1 MTSESK
7 SRHAA
12 FALAL
17 LVVTT
22 GLGLAAVQLL
32 ARSLSDGSL
41 GLLALGLVAAVIGAA
56 ASGYVVLHVGLAL
69 TAPRDSGLRQGVIFG
84 VLAGFSEIGLV
95 WLAVVFAVDGRPGP
109 AWLAGGVA
117 LVVLVFWTG
126 LAIRDNGMDGY
137 ERAVVVGGVALSGA
151 AFGWLFVRLA
161 VEDQPLGAWLMAAP
175 AVGLIALTYRLRG
188 ADDLDGWPGW
198 GLTLLFTAGLGAVVT
213 KLALDGHSVSAGL
226 VGGLWLIGILVGL
239 WLLDSWPAL
248 SIGLRRSSP
257 EPSGPP
263 PGDVVP
269 LWARAAG
276 LVLPLGTVAWAV
288 LDSGGRPGT
297 SLADVLGGVA
307 ELAIAAAVLLML
319 QGLLL
324 GWLRPGYLPR
334 LVEAAA
340 HHVRRRAPSRYGR
353 NRASEW
359 SEDER
364 HERHWR
370 EHELYLRERELDA
383 RSPYAGE
390 RDELHRERARFEW
403 EQARPEREWARPER
417 EWARP
422 EREWA
427 RPEREWAW
435 RDQEQIREEFD
446 QYREGP
452 WPTGIL
458 SRLARPLS
466 PAAGNDAAVAAAL
479 TTGLAIDRVWPR
491 IELVASPE
499 VKREAHRR
507 SRDVALLR
515 VTAASAVC
523 TGLSWVF
530 AAGALARSQ
539 PGGSDLAML
548 VIGPLLIALA
558 ALALG
563 RRRIVEAYEHRVS
576 AVELY
581 RFDLAEAVRLP
592 PPDSNAELIALSDV
606 LEGHGGYD
614 RPLAWSGAAET
625 AAAVEVSAVSR
636 ESLVSEVSQRV
647 LREVC
652 EVLRDEH
659 EALAR
664 RLTPGRL
671 GKKDLGRLAQEIAQH
686 TSKSV
691 GERLGRQV
699 ADLQE
704 SSAQE
709 LRQALREGIEE
720 SVIGPPLANFTGYF
734 ALQLEAG
741 HGHAADGAADTR
753 PTGGAAH
760 GTTVVAS
767 AGQRLGLVL
776 FVVRDPRA
784 RGAAS
789 TQQTAPDRQFF
800 ALEPVCVEGGR
811 DEPTVHFEAIVD
823 SRTLTP
829 SPQRQSLRTQKEA
842 QTVFRFQL
850 PDEEG
855 LHEVWFQLYQSGRLL
870 QVIAV
875 SIAVRAAAPA
885 DIGEVSG

>member
-1 MTSESK
+1 M
-7 SRHAA
+7 
-12 FALAL
+12 
-17 LVVTT
+17 
-22 GLGLAAVQLL
+22 
-32 ARSLSDGSL
+32 RSLPDGSI
-41 GLLALGLVAAVIGAA
+41 GLLALGLMAAATGAA
-56 ASGYVVLHVGLAL
+56 ASGYAVLHVGLAL
-69 TAPRDSGLRQGVIFG
+69 TAPRTSGLRKGVIFE
-84 VLAGFSEIGLV
+84 VLAGFSEVGLV

-126 LAIRDNGMDGY
+126 LVIRDSRMEDH
-137 ERAVVVGGVALSGA
+137 ELAVVVVGVALSGA

-161 VEDQPLGAWLMAAP
+161 ADDQPLVA
-175 AVGLIALTYRLRG
+175 GLIAGPATLGLITLTYRLCG

-198 GLTLLFTAGLGAVVT
+198 GLTLLFTAGLGAAAA
-213 KLALDGHSVSAGL
+213 KLAVDGHSVAAGL

-239 WLLDSWPAL
+239 WMLDSWPDL
-248 SIGLRRSSP
+248 TWSRGLRRSGP
-257 EPSGPP
+257 EPIGPP
-263 PGDVVP
+263 PGGMVP

-276 LVLPLGTVAWAV
+276 LVVPLGSVVWAV
-288 LDSGGRPGT
+288 LDSAGRPGT
-297 SLADVLGGVA
+297 GFADVLVGVA
-307 ELAIAAAVLLML
+307 ELAIAVAVLLML
-319 QGLLL
+319 QGLVL
-324 GWLRPGYLPR
+324 GWLRPGCVPR

-340 HHVRRRAPSRYGR
+340 HYVRRREPARHAPYRD
-353 NRASEW
+353 SEW
-359 SEDER
+359 SERER
-364 HERHWR
+364 YLR
-370 EHELYLRERELDA
+370 EHERYLRERELDA
-383 RSPYAGE
+383 QSPHDGE
-390 RDELHRERARFEW
+390 REALHRERARFE
-403 EQARPEREWARPER
+403 QERS
-417 EWARP
+417 
-422 EREWA
+422 
-427 RPEREWAW
+427 W
-435 RDQEQIREEFD
+435 RDQEQIRVEFD
-446 QYREGP
+446 RYRP
-452 WPTGIL
+452 AARATGIL
-458 SRLARPLS
+458 SRLVRPFS
-466 PAAGNDAAVAAAL
+466 PAAGNEAAVEAAL
-479 TTGLAIDRVWPR
+479 TTGLVVDRVWPR
-491 IELVASPE
+491 IELVASLE

-530 AAGALARSQ
+530 AAGVVARSQ
-539 PGGSDLAML
+539 PGGGGLAML
-548 VIGPLLIALA
+548 FIGPFLIALA

-576 AVELY
+576 AVEVY

-592 PPDSNAELIALSDV
+592 PPGSNAELITLSDV

-614 RPLAWSGAAET
+614 RPLVWSGAAET

-636 ESLVSEVSQRV
+636 ESLVSEVSERV

-659 EALAR
+659 EALAQ

-671 GKKDLGRLAQEIAQH
+671 GKKDLGRLAQEVAQH

-704 SSAQE
+704 SSVQE

-734 ALQLEAG
+734 ALQLDTG

-753 PTGGAAH
+753 PTGGAAY
-760 GTTVVAS
+760 GTAVVAS
-767 AGQRLGLVL
+767 PGQRFGLVL

-800 ALEPVCVEGGR
+800 ALEPVHVEGGR
-811 DEPTVHFEAIVD
+811 DVPTVDFEAMVD
-823 SRTLTP
+823 SPTLTP
-829 SPQRQSLRTQKEA
+829 SPQRQTLRTQKEA
-842 QTVFRFQL
+842 QTVFRFQM

-855 LHEVWFQLYQSGRLL
+855 RHEVWFQLYQSGRLL

>member
-1 MTSESK
+1 MTSESRL
-7 SRHAA
+7 RHAA

-17 LVVTT
+17 LVVTA
-22 GLGLAAVQLL
+22 GLGLVAVQLL
-32 ARSLSDGSL
+32 GWSLPDGSI
-41 GLLALGLVAAVIGAA
+41 GLLALGLMAA
-56 ASGYVVLHVGLAL
+56 AAGTAAIGYALLHVGLAL
-69 TAPRDSGLRQGVIFG
+69 TVPRAPGLRKGVIFG
-84 VLAGFSEIGLV
+84 VLAGFSEVGLV
-95 WLAVVFAVDGRPGP
+95 WLAVVFAVDGQPGP

-126 LAIRDNGMDGY
+126 LVIRDNGMDGY
-137 ERAVVVGGVALSGA
+137 ERAVVVVGVALSGA
-151 AFGWLFVRLA
+151 AFGWLVVRLA
-161 VEDQPLGAWLMAAP
+161 VDEQPLGAWLMAGP
-175 AVGLIALTYRLRG
+175 ALGLIMLTYRLRG

-198 GLTLLFTAGLGAVVT
+198 GLTLLFTAGLGAVVA
-213 KLALDGHSVSAGL
+213 KLAVDGHSVSAGL

-239 WLLDSWPAL
+239 WLLDSWPDL
-248 SIGLRRSSP
+248 TWSIGSRRSGP
-257 EPSGPP
+257 EPIGLP

-276 LVLPLGTVAWAV
+276 LVLPLGTVVWAV
-288 LDSGGRPGT
+288 LDNAGRPGT
-297 SLADVLGGVA
+297 SLADVLVGTA
-307 ELAIAAAVLLML
+307 ELATAAAILLML
-319 QGLLL
+319 QGLIL
-324 GWLRPGYLPR
+324 GWLRPGYVPR

-340 HHVRRRAPSRYGR
+340 HYVRQREPSRYSR
-353 NRASEW
+353 NRDRDW
-359 SEDER
+359 SEVER
-364 HERHWR
+364 HERQWR
-370 EHELYLRERELDA
+370 EHERYLRERELDV
-383 RSPYAGE
+383 RSPHEWE
-390 RDELHRERARFEW
+390 RDDLRQERARFERERARFEW
-403 EQARPEREWARPER
+403 EQARSERER
-417 EWARP
+417 
-422 EREWA
+422 
-427 RPEREWAW
+427 AW
-435 RDQEQIREEFD
+435 RDQEAIREEW
-446 QYREGP
+446 YREARRP
-452 WPTGIL
+452 L

-466 PAAGNDAAVAAAL
+466 PAAGNDVAVAAAL
-479 TTGLAIDRVWPR
+479 TTGLVVDRVWPR
-491 IELVASPE
+491 IELVASIE
-499 VKREAHRR
+499 VKREAYRR

-530 AAGALARSQ
+530 TAGVLARFQ
-539 PGGSDLAML
+539 PGGGGLAVL
-548 VIGPLLIALA
+548 FIGPLLIALA
-558 ALALG
+558 ALVLG

-576 AVELY
+576 AVEVY

-614 RPLAWSGAAET
+614 RPLVWSGAAGT
-625 AAAVEVSAVSR
+625 AAAAEVSAASR

-652 EVLRDEH
+652 EVLREEH
-659 EALAR
+659 EALAQ
-664 RLTPGRL
+664 RLTSGRL

-741 HGHAADGAADTR
+741 HGHTADGAADTR

-760 GTTVVAS
+760 GTTIVAS
-767 AGQRLGLVL
+767 AGQRLALVL
-776 FVVRDPRA
+776 FVVRDARA

-800 ALEPVCVEGGR
+800 ALEPVHVEGGR

-829 SPQRQSLRTQKEA
+829 SPQRQTLRTQKEA
-842 QTVFRFQL
+842 QTVFRFQM

>member
-1 MTSESK
+1 MTSESRL
-7 SRHAA
+7 RHAA
-12 FALAL
+12 FAFAL
-17 LVVTT
+17 LVVTA
-22 GLGLAAVQLL
+22 GLGLVAVQLL
-32 ARSLSDGSL
+32 GWSLPDGSI
-41 GLLALGLVAAVIGAA
+41 GLLALGLMAAAAGVAAIGYAL
-56 ASGYVVLHVGLAL
+56 LHVGLAL
-69 TAPRDSGLRQGVIFG
+69 TVPRASGLRKGVIFG
-84 VLAGFSEIGLV
+84 VLAGFSEVGLV

-126 LAIRDNGMDGY
+126 LVIWDNGMEDR
-137 ERAVVVGGVALSGA
+137 ELAVVVVGIALSGA
-151 AFGWLFVRLA
+151 AFGWLFVRLVA
-161 VEDQPLGAWLMAAP
+161 DDQPLGAGLMAGP
-175 AVGLIALTYRLRG
+175 AALGLIALTYRLRG
-188 ADDLDGWPGW
+188 TDDLDGWPGW
-198 GLTLLFTAGLGAVVT
+198 GLTLLFTAGLGAVMA
-213 KLALDGHSVSAGL
+213 KLAVDGHSVSAGL

-239 WLLDSWPAL
+239 WLLDFWPDL
-248 SIGLRRSSP
+248 TWSIGLRRSGP
-257 EPSGPP
+257 ETIGPP

-276 LVLPLGTVAWAV
+276 LVLPLGAVVWAV
-288 LDSGGRPGT
+288 LDNAGRPGT
-297 SLADVLGGVA
+297 SLADLLVGIA
-307 ELAIAAAVLLML
+307 ELAIAAAVLLTL
-319 QGLLL
+319 QGLIL
-324 GWLRPGYLPR
+324 GWLRPGYVPR

-340 HHVRRRAPSRYGR
+340 HYVRQREPSRYGR
-353 NRASEW
+353 NRDSEW
-359 SEDER
+359 SEA
-364 HERHWR
+364 ERHWR
-370 EHELYLRERELDA
+370 EHERYLRERELDA
-383 RSPYAGE
+383 RSLHEWE
-390 RDELHRERARFEW
+390 RDDLHRERARFERERPQFEW
-403 EQARPEREWARPER
+403 EQARSERER
-417 EWARP
+417 
-422 EREWA
+422 
-427 RPEREWAW
+427 AW

-446 QYREGP
+446 QYRVSP
-452 WPTGIL
+452 RSTGIL

-466 PAAGNDAAVAAAL
+466 PAAGNNAAVEAAL
-479 TTGLAIDRVWPR
+479 TTGLVVDRVWPR
-491 IELVASPE
+491 IELVASLE

-530 AAGALARSQ
+530 AAGVVARSQ
-539 PGGSDLAML
+539 PGGGGLAML
-548 VIGPLLIALA
+548 FIGPFLIALA

-576 AVELY
+576 AVEVY

-592 PPDSNAELIALSDV
+592 PPGSNAELIALSHV

-614 RPLAWSGAAET
+614 RPLVWSGAAET
-625 AAAVEVSAVSR
+625 AAAVEVSAASR

-659 EALAR
+659 EALAQ
-664 RLTPGRL
+664 RLAPGRL
-671 GKKDLGRLAQEIAQH
+671 GKKDLGRLAQEVAQH

-767 AGQRLGLVL
+767 PGQRLGLV
-776 FVVRDPRA
+776 PR
-784 RGAAS
+784 
-789 TQQTAPDRQFF
+789 P
-800 ALEPVCVEGGR
+800 
-811 DEPTVHFEAIVD
+811 
-823 SRTLTP
+823 
-829 SPQRQSLRTQKEA
+829 
-842 QTVFRFQL
+842 
-850 PDEEG
+850 
-855 LHEVWFQLYQSGRLL
+855 
-870 QVIAV
+870 
-875 SIAVRAAAPA
+875 
-885 DIGEVSG
+885 

>member
-7 SRHAA
+7 LRHAA

-17 LVVTT
+17 LGVTA
-22 GLGLAAVQLL
+22 GLALVAVQLL

-41 GLLALGLVAAVIGAA
+41 GLFALGLVAAVMGVA
-56 ASGYVVLHVGLAL
+56 ASGYVVLHIGLAL
-69 TAPRDSGLRQGVIFG
+69 TAPRESGLRQGVIFG
-84 VLAGFSEIGLV
+84 VLAGFSEVGLV

-126 LAIRDNGMDGY
+126 LVIRDNGMDGY
-137 ERAVVVGGVALSGA
+137 ERAVVVVGVALSGA
-151 AFGWLFVRLA
+151 AFGWLVVRLA
-161 VEDQPLGAWLMAAP
+161 VEDHSLGAWLMAGP
-175 AVGLIALTYRLRG
+175 ALGLIMLTYSLHD
-188 ADDLDGWPGW
+188 ADDLDGWPLL
-198 GLTLLFTAGLGAVVT
+198 GLTLLFTAGLGAVAA
-213 KLALDGHSVSAGL
+213 KLAVDGHSVSAGL
-226 VGGLWLIGILVGL
+226 VGGLWLIGMLVGL
-239 WLLDSWPAL
+239 QLLDFWPYWL
-248 SIGLRRSSP
+248 PRLRGSGP
-257 EPSGPP
+257 EPIGPP
-263 PGDVVP
+263 PGGVVP

-276 LVLPLGTVAWAV
+276 LVVPLGAVVWAV
-288 LDSGGRPGT
+288 LDSTGRPGT
-297 SLADVLGGVA
+297 DLADVLVGMA
-307 ELAIAAAVLLML
+307 ELAIAAVVLLML
-319 QGLLL
+319 QGLVL
-324 GWLRPGYLPR
+324 GWLRPGCVPR
-334 LVEAAA
+334 LVETAA
-340 HHVRRRAPSRYGR
+340 HIVRRREPSRHDSYR
-353 NRASEW
+353 DREW
-359 SEDER
+359 SE
-364 HERHWR
+364 R
-370 EHELYLRERELDA
+370 EQYLRERELDA
-383 RSPYAGE
+383 RSLHE
-390 RDELHRERARFEW
+390 RESKDLHRERARFE
-403 EQARPEREWARPER
+403 RER
-417 EWARP
+417 
-422 EREWA
+422 
-427 RPEREWAW
+427 AW
-435 RDQEQIREEFD
+435 RDQAEIREEFD
-446 QYREGP
+446 RYRLAP
-452 WPTGIL
+452 QATGIL
-458 SRLARPLS
+458 SRLIRPLS
-466 PAAGNDAAVAAAL
+466 PTGGNEAAVEAAL
-479 TTGLAIDRVWPR
+479 TTGLVVDRVWPR

-507 SRDVALLR
+507 SRDIALLR

-530 AAGALARSQ
+530 AAGVVARSQ
-539 PGGSDLAML
+539 LGGGGLAVL
-548 VIGPLLIALA
+548 FIGPFLIALA
-558 ALALG
+558 SLVLG
-563 RRRIVEAYEHRVS
+563 RRRIVDAYEQRVS
-576 AVELY
+576 AVEVY
-581 RFDLAEAVRLP
+581 RFDLAEAMRLP
-592 PPDSNAELIALSDV
+592 PPGSNAELIALSDV

-614 RPLAWSGAAET
+614 RPLVWSGAAET

-636 ESLVSEVSQRV
+636 EILVSDVSQRV
-647 LREVC
+647 RREVRQ
-652 EVLRDEH
+652 VLRDEH

-671 GKKDLGRLAQEIAQH
+671 GKKDLGRLAEEVAQH

-741 HGHAADGAADTR
+741 HGEAADGAADTQ

-776 FVVRDPRA
+776 FVVRDSRA

-789 TQQTAPDRQFF
+789 TQQTAPELQFF
-800 ALEPVCVEGGR
+800 ALEPVHVEGGR
-811 DEPTVHFEAIVD
+811 DEPTVDFEAIVD

-829 SPQRQSLRTQKEA
+829 RPQRQTLRTQKEA
-842 QTVFRFQL
+842 QTVFRFQM

-855 LHEVWFQLYQSGRLL
+855 CHEVWFQLYQSGRLL